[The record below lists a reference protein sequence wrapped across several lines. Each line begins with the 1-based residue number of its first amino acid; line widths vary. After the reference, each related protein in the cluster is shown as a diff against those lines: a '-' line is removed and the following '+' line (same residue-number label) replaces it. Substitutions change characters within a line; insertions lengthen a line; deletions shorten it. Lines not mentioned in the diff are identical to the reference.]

1 MRILV
6 AGLVLVGCASRP
18 ATRPPPPDD
27 EEEEPPPVEEPRI
40 RGLHGE
46 PLLPP
51 PTFRLIGMTDAP
63 TWPLV
68 HAPTL
73 EPHYRIASPWYAAC
87 DKRGRLPDDVLVY
100 IETWCRFRTDPRFDV
115 AAALLKLRSS
125 LVPNL
130 AEGVKR
136 DIANRLAEDYDANG
150 ALAWGHID
158 QFLDHLRAVYID
170 LQRYDDATV
179 IATEIRTKH
188 GHTCGRAVADLTFN
202 FKPMR
207 GDFVFNMAH
216 AYGVDTPCGK
226 YIDRLGC
233 IITEAQVQAHGELA
247 HHACLSSLDQDEV
260 TATRAIAARIRWD
273 SMREESELIEIAE
286 LAASALSMPDAEGL
300 ALSALEGA
308 LKFSCDFVPQVQV
321 IASRIQRAPD
331 AQERFD
337 KRRSRLMQMTPAQ
350 CEPPTSD
357 RPSRK

>member
-6 AGLVLVGCASRP
+6 AGLLLVGCASRP
-18 ATRPPPPDD
+18 ATRPPPPD
-27 EEEEPPPVEEPRI
+27 EEDEPPPVEEPRVL
-40 RGLHGE
+40 RGRHGE
-46 PLLPP
+46 PRLTPP
-51 PTFRLIGMTDAP
+51 PFRLIGMTDAP
-63 TWPLV
+63 TWPLTNP
-68 HAPTL
+68 PTL

-100 IETWCRFRTDPRFDV
+100 IETWCRYRADPRFDI

-125 LVPNL
+125 QVPNL
-130 AEGVKR
+130 AEGVRR
-136 DIANRLAEDYDANG
+136 DIANRLADAYSASD

-170 LQRYDDATV
+170 LQRYDDAEV
-179 IATEIRTKH
+179 IAAEIRAKQ
-188 GHTCGRAVADLTFN
+188 GHTCGRAVAELTFA

-247 HHACLSSLDQDEV
+247 HHACQSTLDEDEV

-273 SMREESELIEIAE
+273 GMREESELIEIAE

-321 IASRIQRAPD
+321 IASRIQRSED
-331 AQERFD
+331 TQGRFD
-337 KRRSRLMQMTPAQ
+337 ARRARLIAMTPAQ